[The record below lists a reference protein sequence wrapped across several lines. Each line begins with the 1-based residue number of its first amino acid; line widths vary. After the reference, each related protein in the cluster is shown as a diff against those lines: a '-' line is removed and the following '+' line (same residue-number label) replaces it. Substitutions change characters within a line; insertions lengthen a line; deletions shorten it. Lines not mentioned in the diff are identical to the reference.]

1 MRIAIFLIVLTLG
14 TFGCSSQPISIINGA
29 ADAVAD
35 AAAIK
40 AVNTLVI
47 EGTGENFNLGQNL
60 NPEAPLPKLTVT
72 SSKRSIDYGNNR
84 WRLEQARTP
93 TYVTANTAPN
103 QPQTL
108 GVDGDVAYNVAATG
122 MTTRA
127 AEQVARDRHSELFHH
142 PIGALRA
149 GLADG
154 AQVTNQRKE
163 GNDDVVDVALGSDT
177 FTLYVDGTT
186 KLPSKVV
193 TMTYNA
199 NLGDV
204 ALTTEFGAY
213 ADSDGMSLPG
223 KITSKTDKYVVADI
237 QVSKHTV
244 NGDVGNI
251 EAVADVKAAPLPPA
265 TAPVTVEEVGK
276 GLWYLTGGSHHS
288 ILVEFADHLALI
300 EAPLNEARTQA
311 VIAKAKELKADKPLR
326 YLINT
331 HHHFDH
337 SGGIRAAIAEGLT
350 IVTHE
355 ANKALYEEI
364 AARKH
369 SIVEDALA
377 KSPKPVQIQ
386 TVQDKHVLQDATRS
400 VEIYHIAGNP
410 HADTLLMIYFP
421 AERILVQGDIY
432 SPPAVGAAPPAGFP
446 FVPNIME
453 NIDKAKLR
461 VDTLLPIHGRK
472 VPFAEMRAA
481 AASEAKRNPA
491 ADD

>member
-1 MRIAIFLIVLTLG
+1 VRLAIVPIVLCLG
-14 TFGCSSQPISIINGA
+14 MLGCASQEVSVIRGA

-35 AAAIK
+35 EAALR

-47 EGTGENFNLGQNL
+47 EGTGENFNLGQNVS
-60 NPEAPLPKLTVT
+60 PEAPLPKLTVT
-72 SSKRSIDYGNNR
+72 ASKRSIDYPNNR
-84 WRLEQARTP
+84 WKLEQARTP

-108 GVDGDVAYNVAATG
+108 GVDGDVAFNVPATG
-122 MTTRA
+122 PATRA
-127 AEQVARDRHSELFHH
+127 AEQVAKDRHSELYHH
-142 PIGALRA
+142 PIGALKA
-149 GLADG
+149 ALADG
-154 AQVTNQRKE
+154 AQLTNPRKE
-163 GNDDVVDVALGSDT
+163 GNDDLVDVTVGSDK
-177 FTLYVDGTT
+177 FTLYVDSTT

-204 ALTTEFGAY
+204 ALTTEFADY
-213 ADSDGMSLPG
+213 AEADGMNLPR
-223 KITSKTDKYVVADI
+223 KITSKTDKYTTAEI
-237 QVSKHTV
+237 TVSKHTI

-251 EAVADVKAAPLPPA
+251 EATEEVKKLEVPSL
-265 TAPVTVEEVGK
+265 TTPVTVEEAGK

-300 EAPLNEARTQA
+300 EAPLNEVRTLA
-311 VIAKAKELKADKPLR
+311 VIAKAKELKPDKPLR

-337 SGGIRAAIAEGLT
+337 SGGIRAAISEGLT

-364 AARKH
+364 AGRKH

-377 KSPKPVQIQ
+377 KNPKPLQIQ
-386 TVQDKHVLQDATRS
+386 TVKDKHVMMDATRTM
-400 VEIYHIAGNP
+400 EIYHIAGNP

-421 AERILVQGDIY
+421 ADRILIQGDMY
-432 SPPAVGAAPPAGFP
+432 SPPNPGAPPPAGFP
-446 FVPNIME
+446 FVPNTME
-453 NIDKAKLR
+453 NIQKANLK

-472 VPFAEMRAA
+472 VPFAEMKAA
-481 AASEAKRNPA
+481 ATTEAKRKPV
-491 ADD
+491 